1 MEIQLKHFWKHLLI
15 ETVGVIILSIG
26 GAGIMRVGLGNS
38 AYDAF
43 SVSISLLSHIEVG
56 TVATIINLF
65 CVLTQMVLLRK
76 KYKPLYLLQIFV
88 SIVIGVVVN
97 LFYYHIFD
105 QIMPESYVL
114 KMVWFVFLVL
124 VDILGVSLVVA
135 SGMIGL
141 AMEST
146 CMVVAKKFCL
156 RFSSIRFVVDVFF
169 FIAVFMIWH
178 WYHIPLPLRE
188 GTVILMLLFSPLVDY
203 GVKYLKPI
211 LHNWIYGEKEGMK
224 S

>member
-65 CVLTQMVLLRK
+65 CVLIQMVLLRK

-135 SGMIGL
+135 SGMIGCGINLYGGGEEVLL
-141 AMEST
+141 AFFVHT
-146 CMVVAKKFCL
+146 FCSRCVFL
-156 RFSSIRFVVDVFF
+156 YSCFYDLALVSYSSSFAGRNRDIDV
-169 FIAVFMIWH
+169 IV
-178 WYHIPLPLRE
+178 
-188 GTVILMLLFSPLVDY
+188 
-203 GVKYLKPI
+203 
-211 LHNWIYGEKEGMK
+211 
-224 S
+224 

>member
-1 MEIQLKHFWKHLLI
+1 MEIQIKHFWKHLLV

-26 GAGIMRVGLGNS
+26 GAGIMKAGLGNS

-43 SVSISLLSHIEVG
+43 SMSISLLSHIEVG
-56 TVATIINLF
+56 TIATVINLI
-65 CVLTQMVLLRK
+65 CVLVQMILLRR

-105 QIMPESYVL
+105 QIVPDVYAL
-114 KMVWFVFLVL
+114 KLVWFIFFVL
-124 VDILGVSLVVA
+124 ADIFGISLVVA
-135 SGMIGL
+135 SGMISL

-146 CMVVAKKFCL
+146 CMVIAKKYHL
-156 RFSSIRFVVDVFF
+156 RFSSVRFVVDVFF
-169 FIAVFMIWH
+169 FSSVFVIW
-178 WYHIPLPLRE
+178 YFFHIPLSLRE
-188 GTVILMLLFSPLVDY
+188 GTVILMFLFSPLVDY

-211 LHNWIYGEKEGMK
+211 LHKWIYEQNTANE
-224 S
+224 